1 MRMRRDIGG
10 VWSQEALY
18 FAYNKGAEDATNSG
32 GRRAL
37 GPSSTRSN
45 LDLAG
50 RAARLRIEG
59 AFSSSRIEEIEE

>member
-1 MRMRRDIGG
+1 LIGEKKMLAQ
-10 VWSQEALY
+10 SQEALY
-18 FAYNKGAEDATNSG
+18 FAYNKGVEDATVPA
-32 GRRAL
+32 GRKAL

-59 AFSSSRIEEIEE
+59 AFPSRIEEIDE